1 MAAKIRLPLW
11 VASVQVGSSLVF
23 RMTVLMTIAALK
35 FKVVLD
41 MHITGLPKSYGG
53 AVTANDAECPFEL
66 SQNAA

>member
-1 MAAKIRLPLW
+1 
-11 VASVQVGSSLVF
+11 
-23 RMTVLMTIAALK
+23 MTIAALK